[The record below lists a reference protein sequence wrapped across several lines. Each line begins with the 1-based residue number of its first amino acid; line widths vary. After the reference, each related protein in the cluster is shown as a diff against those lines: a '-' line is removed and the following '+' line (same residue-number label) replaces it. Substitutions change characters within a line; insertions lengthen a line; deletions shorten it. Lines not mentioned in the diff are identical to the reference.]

1 MTAATALAATPQ
13 TRQVGRRLT
22 LGAFPAGRLLRHVIP
37 LLFAFYALAP
47 VYLVLLASVRSE
59 AELFSGPLSMP
70 WPIDLS
76 NFSRTWT
83 ESGFAHYFLN
93 SLIISTGSTVLVLI
107 TAPLAGYAFAKLD
120 LPRKEL
126 LFGLFLAGLVVPA
139 PSVIVALYGNLQKL
153 GLLDT
158 RLGVILPQAAL
169 LLPFS
174 VFMMRTVMQDVPK
187 ELLEAAAVDGASP
200 FTTYVRV
207 VLPVV
212 RPGLMSL
219 ALIAFLF
226 SWQEY
231 LLPLVVLQADDL
243 KPLTV
248 GAATLQDR
256 YRVDY
261 GGIAAAGTI
270 AFGPL
275 VVLFLVMQR
284 SFVRG
289 LTAGA
294 VK

>member
-1 MTAATALAATPQ
+1 MTNRLRFFQFAVLGFFAL
-13 TRQVGRRLT
+13 
-22 LGAFPAGRLLRHVIP
+22 
-37 LLFAFYALAP
+37 YALIP
-47 VYLVLLASVRSE
+47 VYLVLLASMRSE
-59 AELFSGPLSMP
+59 ADLFAGPLSLP

-76 NFSRTWT
+76 TYKRVWFD
-83 ESGFAHYFLN
+83 SGFQGYFVN
-93 SLIISTGSTVLVLI
+93 SLIISCSATFLVML
-107 TAPLAGYAFAKLD
+107 TAPLAGFAFAKLNF
-120 LPRKEL
+120 RYKEL
-126 LFGLFLAGLVVPA
+126 VFGLFLAGLVVPA
-139 PSVIVALYGNLQKL
+139 PSVIVALYGNLNTL

-174 VFMMRTVMQDVPK
+174 IFMMRTVMEDVPN
-187 ELLEAAAVDGASP
+187 ELLEAATVDGASI
-200 FTTYVRV
+200 FKTYLLI
-207 VLPVV
+207 VLPIV

-231 LLPLVVLQADDL
+231 LLPLVVIQDEAL

-248 GAATLQDR
+248 GAAALQGR
-256 YRVDY
+256 YGVDY
-261 GGIAAAGTI
+261 GGIAAAGVI
-270 AFGPL
+270 AFAP
-275 VVLFLVMQR
+275 VVLLFLVMQR

>member
-1 MTAATALAATPQ
+1 MTVATALTAGRQ
-13 TRQVGRRLT
+13 TRQSARRLT
-22 LGAFPAGRLLRHVIP
+22 LGAFPAGRLLRHVIL
-37 LLFAFYALAP
+37 LLFALYALAP

-59 AELFSGPLSMP
+59 AELFSGPLSLP
-70 WPIDLS
+70 WPIDFS

-83 ESGFAHYFLN
+83 ESGFAHYFVN

-187 ELLEAAAVDGASP
+187 ELIEAAAVDGASP
-200 FTTYVRV
+200 FTAYVRV

-248 GAATLQDR
+248 GAATLQGR
-256 YRVDY
+256 YGVDY

>member
-1 MTAATALAATPQ
+1 MTNRLRFFQFAVLGFFAL
-13 TRQVGRRLT
+13 
-22 LGAFPAGRLLRHVIP
+22 
-37 LLFAFYALAP
+37 YALIP
-47 VYLVLLASVRSE
+47 VYLVLLASMRSE
-59 AELFSGPLSMP
+59 ADLFAGPLSLP

-76 NFSRTWT
+76 TYKRVWFD
-83 ESGFAHYFLN
+83 SGFQGYFVN
-93 SLIISTGSTVLVLI
+93 SLIISCSATFLVML
-107 TAPLAGYAFAKLD
+107 TAPLAGFAFAKLNF
-120 LPRKEL
+120 RYKEL
-126 LFGLFLAGLVVPA
+126 VFGLFLAGLVVPA
-139 PSVIVALYGNLQKL
+139 PSVIVALYGNLNTL

-174 VFMMRTVMQDVPK
+174 IFMMRTVMEDVPN
-187 ELLEAAAVDGASP
+187 ELIEAATVDGASI
-200 FTTYVRV
+200 FKTYLLI
-207 VLPVV
+207 VLPIV

-231 LLPLVVLQADDL
+231 LLPLVVIQDEAL

-248 GAATLQDR
+248 GAAALQGR
-256 YRVDY
+256 YGVDY
-261 GGIAAAGTI
+261 GGIAAAGVI
-270 AFGPL
+270 SFAP
-275 VVLFLVMQR
+275 VVLLFLVMQR

>member
-1 MTAATALAATPQ
+1 MTNRLRFFQFAVLGFFAL
-13 TRQVGRRLT
+13 
-22 LGAFPAGRLLRHVIP
+22 
-37 LLFAFYALAP
+37 YALIP
-47 VYLVLLASVRSE
+47 VYLVLLASMRSE
-59 AELFSGPLSMP
+59 ADLFAGPLSLP

-76 NFSRTWT
+76 TYKRVWFD
-83 ESGFAHYFLN
+83 SGFQGYFVN
-93 SLIISTGSTVLVLI
+93 SLIISCSATFLVML
-107 TAPLAGYAFAKLD
+107 TAPLAGFAFAKLNF
-120 LPRKEL
+120 RYKEL
-126 LFGLFLAGLVVPA
+126 VFGLFLAGLVVPA
-139 PSVIVALYGNLQKL
+139 PSVIVALYGNLNTL

-174 VFMMRTVMQDVPK
+174 IFMMRTVMEDVPN
-187 ELLEAAAVDGASP
+187 ELIEAATVDGASI
-200 FTTYVRV
+200 FKAYMLV

-231 LLPLVVLQADDL
+231 LLPLVVIQDEAL

-248 GAATLQDR
+248 GAAALQGR
-256 YRVDY
+256 YGVDY
-261 GGIAAAGTI
+261 GGIAAAGVI
-270 AFGPL
+270 AFAP
-275 VVLFLVMQR
+275 VVLLFLVMQR

>member
-1 MTAATALAATPQ
+1 MNATAMLAAPSAS
-13 TRQVGRRLT
+13 R
-22 LGAFPAGRLLRHVIP
+22 PAGRHRSLGAYAAGRLGRHLILV
-37 LLFAFYALAP
+37 LFALYALAP

-59 AELFSGPLSMP
+59 ADLFSGPLSLP

-76 NFSRTWT
+76 NYARTWN

-93 SLIISTGSTVLVLI
+93 SLIISTGSTVLVLL

-187 ELLEAAAVDGASP
+187 ELIEAAVVDGASP
-200 FTTYVRV
+200 LSVYFRV

-231 LLPLVVLQADDL
+231 LLPLVVIQADDL

-248 GAATLQDR
+248 GAATLQGR
-256 YRVDY
+256 YGVDY

>member
-1 MTAATALAATPQ
+1 MTK
-13 TRQVGRRLT
+13 RLRFFQYAV
-22 LGAFPAGRLLRHVIP
+22 LS
-37 LLFAFYALAP
+37 LFALYALIP

-59 AELFSGPLSMP
+59 ADLFSGPLSLP

-76 NFSRTWT
+76 TYKRVWLD
-83 ESGFAHYFLN
+83 SGFQGYFLN
-93 SLIISTGSTVLVLI
+93 SLIISCSATLLVML
-107 TAPLAGYAFAKLD
+107 TAPLAGFAFAKLNF
-120 LPRKEL
+120 RYKEVV
-126 LFGLFLAGLVVPA
+126 FGLFLAGLVVPA
-139 PSVIVALYGNLQKL
+139 PSVIVALYGNLNKL

-158 RLGVILPQAAL
+158 HLGVIIPQAAL

-174 VFMMRTVMQDVPK
+174 VFMMRTVMEDVPN
-187 ELLEAAAVDGASP
+187 ELIEASIVDGASI
-200 FTTYVRV
+200 FEAFRLI
-207 VLPVV
+207 VLPIV

-231 LLPLVVLQADDL
+231 LLPLVVIQDEAL

-248 GAATLQDR
+248 GAAALQGR
-256 YRVDY
+256 YGVDY
-261 GGIAAAGTI
+261 AGIAAAGVI
-270 AFGPL
+270 AFAP
-275 VVLFLVMQR
+275 VVLLFLIMQR